1 MDALVRRRRLVIA
14 AGAAVVALGLAAGAT
29 LIVGPTETQAR
40 GPGLK
45 IAVVTPPAP
54 AIEPG
59 GVMEVGQL
67 TDGYRHVPPPAPQPI
82 EWVETEPGWWD
93 APSDPD
99 DLWIEPRSPAPAVVV
114 TAVETP
120 ERRDSMG
127 FGFEPVAASD
137 RRVMRSAPPERR
149 PDEGEGRRPEIV
161 PVSGERG
168 AVFY

>member
-1 MDALVRRRRLVIA
+1 MDAAVRHRRLLIA

-29 LIVGPTETQAR
+29 LIAAPTDTEAR

-59 GVMEVGQL
+59 TVMEVGQL

-82 EWVETEPGWWD
+82 EWVEMESGWWD
-93 APSDPD
+93 ASSDPD
-99 DLWIEPRSPAPAVVV
+99 DLWIEDGRPEPEVVV
-114 TAVETP
+114 TPIEPP